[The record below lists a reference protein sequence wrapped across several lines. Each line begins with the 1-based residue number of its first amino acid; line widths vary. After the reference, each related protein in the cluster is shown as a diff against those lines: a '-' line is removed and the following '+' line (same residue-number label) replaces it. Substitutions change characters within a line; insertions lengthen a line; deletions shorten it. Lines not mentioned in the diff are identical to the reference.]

1 MTKARRKYS
10 REYKQEAVTLVQQ
23 STQPISHIANSL
35 GLNDTMLRR
44 WIKEFSEPTKTVF
57 PGNGTPR
64 DEEVARLKRE
74 LAEVKRERDFL
85 REAAAYFAKHPK

>member
-23 STQPISHIANSL
+23 SNQPISHIAKSL
-35 GLNDTMLRR
+35 DLNDTMLRR
-44 WIKEFSEPTKTVF
+44 WVKEFSETAKVAF